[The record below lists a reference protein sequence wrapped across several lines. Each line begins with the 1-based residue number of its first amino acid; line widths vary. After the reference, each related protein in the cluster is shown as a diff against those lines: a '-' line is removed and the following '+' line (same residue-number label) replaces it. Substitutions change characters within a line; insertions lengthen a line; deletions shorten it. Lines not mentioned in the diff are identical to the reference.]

1 MKSKN
6 LIFAL
11 LLALIFFAQG
21 CSSKHPQAVRY
32 QDLGNGIIHD
42 TVSGLM
48 WQSKRSHTIKTLAEA
63 QLYVKDL
70 NLGGYTDWRLP
81 TVNELY
87 DLNYNFD
94 LHRNGKCDLALKGRY
109 WSGEKDGEGMAGSWD
124 ISNQCDP
131 ERQYFSGTSGYVRA
145 VRP

>member
-11 LLALIFFAQG
+11 LLALILFAQG
-21 CSSKHPQAVRY
+21 CSGKHPQAVRY
-32 QDLGNGIIHD
+32 QDLGNGIIQD

-48 WQSKRSHTIKTLAEA
+48 WQGKRSHTIETLAEA

-131 ERQYFSGTSGYVRA
+131 VRQYFSGTSGYVRA

>member
-1 MKSKN
+1 MKAKN
-6 LIFAL
+6 LVFAL
-11 LLALIFFAQG
+11 LLTLIFFAQG
-21 CSSKHPQAVRY
+21 CSSKHPQATRY
-32 QDLGNGIIHD
+32 QDLDNGICHD

-48 WQSKRSHTIKTLAEA
+48 WQSDKSPKIKTFEDA

-94 LHRNGKCDLALKGRY
+94 LHLNGKCDFTLKGRY
-109 WSGEKDGEGMAGSWD
+109 WSGEKDGEGMAGSWE

-131 ERQYFSGTSGYVRA
+131 ERRYFSGTDGYVRA

>member
-11 LLALIFFAQG
+11 LLTLIFFAQG
-21 CSSKHPQAVRY
+21 CSGKHPQAVRY
-32 QDLGNGIIHD
+32 QDLGNGIIQD

-48 WQSKRSHTIKTLAEA
+48 WQSERSQKINTFEEA

-70 NLGGYTDWRLP
+70 NLGRYSDWRLP
-81 TVNELY
+81 TVIELY
-87 DLNYNFD
+87 DLNYFFD
-94 LHRNGKCDLALKGRY
+94 RHLNGTCDLALKGRY
-109 WSGEKDGEGMAGSWD
+109 WSGEKDGDGMAGSWD

-131 ERQYFSGTSGYVRA
+131 VRRYFSGTYGYVRA
-145 VRP
+145 VRL